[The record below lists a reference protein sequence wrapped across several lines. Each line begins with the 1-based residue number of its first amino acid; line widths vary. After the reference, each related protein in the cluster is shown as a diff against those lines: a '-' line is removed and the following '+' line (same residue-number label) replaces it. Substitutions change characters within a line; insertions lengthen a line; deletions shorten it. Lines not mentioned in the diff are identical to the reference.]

1 MSQLKGKKVLITGGA
16 SGIGRLMGKIVLQ
29 KGAELIIWDINPTS
43 ISETFAEL
51 QILGKVYTYQL
62 DVSDINQIKQ
72 TAAKVKS
79 DCGRVDILIN
89 NAGIVVG
96 KYFDE
101 HTTEEIKRTMEIN
114 ASAPMYISSEFLP
127 DMIAGKLGI
136 SVILLR
142 RQALFPIH
150 ACRCMQPANGQLLV
164 GRTVFGSK

>member
-16 SGIGRLMGKIVLQ
+16 SGIGRLMGKLVLQ

-43 ISETFAEL
+43 ISETVAEL

-89 NAGIVVG
+89 NAGIVV
-96 KYFDE
+96 KS
-101 HTTEEIKRTMEIN
+101 M
-114 ASAPMYISSEFLP
+114 PVLP
-127 DMIAGKLGI
+127 CI
-136 SVILLR
+136 SVR
-142 RQALFPIH
+142 NF
-150 ACRCMQPANGQLLV
+150 CRI
-164 GRTVFGSK
+164 